1 MPSVP
6 AGESA
11 GEDCQCDQDGNY
23 NRPHTTISCLLT
35 DQKFSPII
43 PAKLSLQVTET
54 VSKFY
59 DNNMIETNLRDL
71 SLVFYMTSPCLCS
84 ECDWHIQLSQIVSFL
99 TSQT

>member
-11 GEDCQCDQDGNY
+11 GEDCQCDQDGDY

-59 DNNMIETNLRDL
+59 DNNMINLRDL
-71 SLVFYMTSPCLCS
+71 SLVFMTSPCLCS